1 MTRQTIKTKVAII
14 GWIIKNEEWIVKERP
29 THQQVADRCGNALGF
44 TISHSTIG
52 DIARSGAIGF
62 DWPKPKS
69 VTKHLSRTVSYAALC
84 QQVKVLQ
91 DRVDALEADLG
102 LKS

>member
-14 GWIIKNEEWIVKERP
+14 GWLIKNEEWICKERP
-29 THQQVADRCGNALGF
+29 THQQVADKCGNALGI

-62 DWPKPKS
+62 EWPKPQNS
-69 VTKHLSRTVSYAALC
+69 TNHLARTISYAALC

-91 DRVDALEADLG
+91 ERVDALEQDLG
-102 LKS
+102 LRP